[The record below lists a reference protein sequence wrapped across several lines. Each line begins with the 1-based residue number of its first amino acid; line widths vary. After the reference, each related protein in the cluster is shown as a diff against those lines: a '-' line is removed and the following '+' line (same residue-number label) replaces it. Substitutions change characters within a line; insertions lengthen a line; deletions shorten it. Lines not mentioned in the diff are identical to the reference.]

1 MIYPQMTTG
10 RVYDSYALRRAYEY
24 DVYEKFRDDLFD
36 IIKVFPDV
44 LISHHALNCSDIY
57 YNNILYLIEMKFFNI
72 GEKPWYEINAYK
84 PLKISADFD
93 SLRRHYWY
101 KVSES
106 NDVDNDYKIHPIV
119 INKKRFWSVDRAHY
133 KTLNSFDE
141 IKDDVQIWMTE
152 INKKLLKAR
161 IEAI

>member
-1 MIYPQMTTG
+1 MIYPPMTTG
-10 RVYDSYALRRAYEY
+10 RAYEY
-24 DVYEKFRDDLFD
+24 DVYEKFRDDLID
-36 IIKVFPDV
+36 TTKVFPDV
-44 LISHHALNCSDIY
+44 LITYHALNCADID
-57 YNNILYLIEMKFFNI
+57 YNNILYLIKMKYFNI

-101 KVSES
+101 KASES
-106 NDVDNDYKIHPIV
+106 NDVDNDYKMHPIV
-119 INKKRFWSVDRAHY
+119 INKKRFWSVDRAYY

>member
-1 MIYPQMTTG
+1 MITT
-10 RVYDSYALRRAYEY
+10 DRAYEY
-24 DVYEKFRDDLFD
+24 DVYEKFRDDLID
-36 IIKVFPDV
+36 TTKVFPDV
-44 LISHHALNCSDIY
+44 LITYHALNCADID
-57 YNNILYLIEMKFFNI
+57 YNNILYLIKMKFFNI

-84 PLKISADFD
+84 PLKISADFN

-101 KVSES
+101 KTSES
-106 NDVDNDYKIHPIV
+106 NDVDNDYKMHPIV

>member
-1 MIYPQMTTG
+1 MMIYPQMTTG
-10 RVYDSYALRRAYEY
+10 RAYEY

-44 LISHHALNCSDIY
+44 LINQHALNCADIY

-72 GEKPWYEINAYK
+72 GDKPLYEINAYK

-93 SLRRHYWY
+93 SLRRKYWS
-101 KVSES
+101 SES

-119 INKKRFWSVDRAHY
+119 INTKRFWSVDRAHY

-141 IKDDVQIWMTE
+141 IKNDVQLWIKE
-152 INKKLLKAR
+152 INKKILKAR

>member
-1 MIYPQMTTG
+1 MMIYPQMTT
-10 RVYDSYALRRAYEY
+10 DRAYEY

-44 LISHHALNCSDIY
+44 LINQHALNCSDIY

-72 GEKPWYEINAYK
+72 GDKPLYEINAYK

-93 SLRRHYWY
+93 SLRREYWY
-101 KVSES
+101 IASES

-119 INKKRFWSVDRAHY
+119 INRKRFWSVDRAHY

-141 IKDDVQIWMTE
+141 IKNDVQFWIKE
-152 INKKLLKAR
+152 INKKILKAR

>member
-1 MIYPQMTTG
+1 MIYPQMTT
-10 RVYDSYALRRAYEY
+10 SRAYEY

-44 LISHHALNCSDIY
+44 LITHYALNCADIY
-57 YNNILYLIEMKFFNI
+57 YNNILYLIEMKFFNNGENI
-72 GEKPWYEINAYK
+72 GYEINAYK
-84 PLKISADFD
+84 PIKISDDYD

-101 KVSES
+101 KASES
-106 NDVDNDYKIHPIV
+106 NDVDNDYKMHPIV
-119 INKKRFWSVDRAHY
+119 INKKRFWSVDRANR
-133 KTLNSFDE
+133 KTLNSFNE
-141 IKDDVQIWMTE
+141 IKNDVQIWMTE

>member
-10 RVYDSYALRRAYEY
+10 RAYEY
-24 DVYEKFRDDLFD
+24 DVYEKFRYDLFD

-44 LISHHALNCSDIY
+44 LITHHALNCADIY

-72 GEKPWYEINAYK
+72 GDKPLYEINAYK

-101 KVSES
+101 KTSES
-106 NDVDNDYKIHPIV
+106 NDVDNDYKMHPIV

>member
-1 MIYPQMTTG
+1 MMIYPQMTTG
-10 RVYDSYALRRAYEY
+10 RAYEY

-44 LISHHALNCSDIY
+44 LINQHALNCADIY

-72 GEKPWYEINAYK
+72 GDKPLYEINAYK

-93 SLRRHYWY
+93 SLRREYWY
-101 KVSES
+101 IASES
-106 NDVDNDYKIHPIV
+106 NDIDNDYKMHPIT
-119 INKKRFWSVDRAHY
+119 INTKRFWSVDRANR
-133 KTLNSFDE
+133 KTLNSFNE
-141 IKDDVQIWMTE
+141 IKNDVQIWMNE
-152 INKKLLKAR
+152 INKKILKAR

>member
-1 MIYPQMTTG
+1 MMIYPQMTTG
-10 RVYDSYALRRAYEY
+10 RAYKY

-44 LISHHALNCSDIY
+44 LINQHALNCADIY

-72 GEKPWYEINAYK
+72 GDKPLYEINAYK

-93 SLRRHYWY
+93 SLGREYWY
-101 KVSES
+101 IASES
-106 NDVDNDYKIHPIV
+106 NDIDNDYKMHPIT
-119 INKKRFWSVDRAHY
+119 INTKRFWSVDRAHY

-141 IKDDVQIWMTE
+141 IKNDVQFWIKE
-152 INKKLLKAR
+152 INKKILKAR

>member
-1 MIYPQMTTG
+1 MIYPQMTT
-10 RVYDSYALRRAYEY
+10 DRAYEY
-24 DVYEKFRDDLFD
+24 DVYEKFRDDLID
-36 IIKVFPDV
+36 TTKVFPDV
-44 LISHHALNCSDIY
+44 LITHHASNLADID

-72 GEKPWYEINAYK
+72 GEKHWYEINAYK
-84 PLKISADFD
+84 PIKISDDYD

-101 KVSES
+101 KASES
-106 NDVDNDYKIHPIV
+106 NDVDNDYKMHPIV
-119 INKKRFWSVDRAHY
+119 INKKRFWSVDCANR
-133 KTLNSFDE
+133 KTLNSFNE

>member
-1 MIYPQMTTG
+1 MITTG
-10 RVYDSYALRRAYEY
+10 RAYEY
-24 DVYEKFRDDLFD
+24 DVYEKFRDDLID
-36 IIKVFPDV
+36 TTKVFPDV
-44 LISHHALNCSDIY
+44 LITHHASNLADID
-57 YNNILYLIEMKFFNI
+57 YNNILYLIKMKFFNI

-84 PLKISADFD
+84 PLKISDDYD
-93 SLRRHYWY
+93 SLIRHYWY
-101 KVSES
+101 ILSKS

-119 INKKRFWSVDRAHY
+119 INTKIFWSVDRTHH

>member
-1 MIYPQMTTG
+1 MMIYPQMTTG
-10 RVYDSYALRRAYEY
+10 RAYEY

-44 LISHHALNCSDIY
+44 LINQHALNCADIY

-72 GEKPWYEINAYK
+72 GDKPLYEINAYK

-93 SLRRHYWY
+93 SLRREYWS
-101 KVSES
+101 SES
-106 NDVDNDYKIHPIV
+106 NDIDNDYKMHPIT
-119 INKKRFWSVDRAHY
+119 INTKRFWSVDRANR
-133 KTLNSFDE
+133 KTLNSFNE
-141 IKDDVQIWMTE
+141 IKNDVQIWMNE
-152 INKKLLKAR
+152 INKKILKAR